1 MPRSAPAPG
10 LRRRL
15 AAFVYEG
22 VLLFGVLMIAALAYG
37 LATQQRHALV
47 GMHGLQLFL
56 FLVLGLYFTWFWSH
70 GGQTVAMKTWH
81 VRLLS
86 RDGQAVGVA
95 RAWLRYVLSWLWFV
109 PALVGDLP
117 GRAEKRRRDQPG
129 PAGRVLGYALLARLN
144 QRRQFLHDLISR
156 TELVYWPTVKRKRQV
171 IAVQNGPTRPGRADC
186 FLAHARCPNHHDSP
200 FLDLRVLRI
209 TTGPRVSARRC
220 GA

>member
-1 MPRSAPAPG
+1 MIGGSNGAPAPAPG

-47 GMHGLQLFL
+47 GLHGLQLFL

-86 RDGQAVGVA
+86 KDGRPVGAA
-95 RAWLRYVLSWLWFV
+95 RAWLRYLLSWLWFV
-109 PALVGDLP
+109 PAL
-117 GRAEKRRRDQPG
+117 
-129 PAGRVLGYALLARLN
+129 AGIYLAGLRSGGAISLALFAGVLVYALLSRFN
-144 QRRQFLHDLISR
+144 PRRQFLHDLISR
-156 TELVYWPTVKRKRQV
+156 TELVYWPTVKRK
-171 IAVQNGPTRPGRADC
+171 VQ
-186 FLAHARCPNHHDSP
+186 
-200 FLDLRVLRI
+200 
-209 TTGPRVSARRC
+209 
-220 GA
+220 

>member
-1 MPRSAPAPG
+1 MNGPAPAPG

-22 VLLFGVLMIAALAYG
+22 VLLFGVLTIAALAYG

-86 RDGQAVGVA
+86 KDGQPVSTA
-95 RAWLRYVLSWLWFV
+95 RAWIRYVLSWLWFL
-109 PALVGDLP
+109 PALAGIYMGGLRSGGAISLALLVG
-117 GRAEKRRRDQPG
+117 
-129 PAGRVLGYALLARLN
+129 VLVYALISRFN
-144 QRRQFLHDLISR
+144 RRRQFLHDLISR
-156 TELVYWPTVKRKRQV
+156 TELVYWPTVKRK
-171 IAVQNGPTRPGRADC
+171 PK
-186 FLAHARCPNHHDSP
+186 
-200 FLDLRVLRI
+200 
-209 TTGPRVSARRC
+209 
-220 GA
+220 